1 MSRRV
6 HDVFAATAAA
16 FPDSVAVR
24 AGSTVLTYRDLDTRA
39 NRVAHELRA
48 AGVGPE
54 SVVGVLL
61 ERGPWLLPVL
71 LGIWKAGGSQLALD
85 AAMPTE
91 RLTYMLDTAGARLVV
106 TQRTLA
112 GLLGDAY
119 DGELL
124 DLDRDRERITGRPGT
139 APAAV
144 APAPAAP
151 AAGKPSPDG
160 LAYTL
165 FTSGSTG
172 RPKGVQIAHGSLLN
186 LLFSMRARFDAAPDH
201 VWLAATSVSFDIS
214 YAELYLPLITGGSV
228 VLVDDSGLGDA
239 LAQLDLVDTHGV
251 THVQATPAG
260 WKLLLAA
267 GFTSRPVT
275 AVTTGEACPPSLGR
289 ELRGHVHRLV
299 NLYGPTETTVWS
311 TGWEVPPG
319 TPDMPVGRPIH
330 NTRAYVL
337 DSALQPVPVGVTGE
351 LYLAGTGVA
360 RGYVGRPG
368 LTAGRF
374 LPEELGGP
382 PGSRMYRTGDLV
394 RFRADGD
401 LEYLGRTDHQVKIR
415 GYRVELGEIE
425 EQLVTHP
432 GVGSAVVVARED
444 GQGEPWLVAYVI
456 PARGSGAAGGP
467 ERAEAGQDELRRH
480 LAARLPAYMVPTGFV
495 LLDRLPLNA
504 AGKVDRA
511 ALPAPQRTALVA
523 DRAYQ
528 APRTRTER
536 LLADV
541 CAEVLGVPGVGAH
554 DRLADLG
561 VDSMRIVHVLAA
573 GRRAGLTVTLRML
586 LDSVTIADL
595 GAAIDGTT
603 ATYGAGDDAGAPH
616 DDHAAH
622 DARAGGGGDGGPG
635 EGSEPDG
642 GAGGRPRAGAP
653 VNAGRTA
660 ADIEDVMAAHG
671 IPGAAVAVLRSGEV
685 AALHVHGVRSLD
697 TGAPVTLRTR
707 FQAGSI
713 SKHVIALAALRLV
726 ADGPLALDA
735 PLDEHLTGRTVPR
748 LPGGGR
754 VTLRHCLSN
763 TAGLSSASATWWHP
777 DEAMPTV
784 SDVLDDVE
792 AEAEPG
798 SVFRKAGSQWAFVEQ
813 LLTDVTG
820 QEIGKLVDELVFQE
834 LGMRDSAFT
843 AGTGADVA
851 AGHDRHGEALHGG
864 HRCRPARAG
873 TGLWSTA
880 ADLAQFACALRR
892 TRNGLGDLLPGPLA
906 GEMLTEAFPGSFYGL
921 GTVVDSSLGDVEFGH
936 GGQTPGFRAL
946 TSLRLRSGTGCVV
959 MTNSD
964 LGKEVHKAVAASLG
978 RDITARL
985 AGD

>member
-6 HDVFAATAAA
+6 HDVFEATAAA
-16 FPDSVAVR
+16 SPDAVAVR
-24 AGSTVLTYRDLDTRA
+24 AGTTVLTYRELDTRA

-85 AAMPTE
+85 AALPTE
-91 RLTYMLDTAGARLVV
+91 RLAYMLDTAGARLVV

-124 DLDRDRERITGRPGT
+124 DLDRDQRRIRERPGT
-139 APAAV
+139 APG
-144 APAPAAP
+144 PAPAAP
-151 AAGKPSPDG
+151 AGPPQPDG

-186 LLFSMRARFDAAPDH
+186 LLFSMRARFDAAPEH

-239 LAQLDLVDTHGV
+239 LAQLDLIDTHGV
-251 THVQATPAG
+251 THIQATPAG

-267 GFTSRPVT
+267 GFADRPLT

-289 ELRGHVHRLV
+289 ELRDHVERLV

-311 TGWEVPPG
+311 TGWEVPAGP
-319 TPDMPVGRPIH
+319 PDMPVGRPIH

-337 DSALQPVPVGVTGE
+337 DAALQPVPVGVIGE

-382 PGSRMYRTGDLV
+382 PGSRMYRTGDWV
-394 RFRADGD
+394 RFRADGE
-401 LEYLGRTDHQVKIR
+401 LEYLGRADHQVKIR

-444 GQGEPWLVAYVI
+444 GQGEPWLVAYVV
-456 PARGSGAAGGP
+456 PTGGRAEPGEPGKP
-467 ERAEAGQDELRRH
+467 EAAEAGQDELRRH
-480 LAARLPAYMVPTGFV
+480 LAARLPGYMVPTGFV

-528 APRTRTER
+528 APRTATER

-595 GAAIDGTT
+595 GAAIDGTP
-603 ATYGAGDDAGAPH
+603 ATYGAQDDDGHPQE
-616 DDHAAH
+616 AH
-622 DARAGGGGDGGPG
+622 DAHAAGDG
-635 EGSEPDG
+635 EGNAADDG
-642 GAGGRPRAGAP
+642 TGCRSRAGAP
-653 VNAGRTA
+653 VTGGTPAPDVEA
-660 ADIEDVMAAHG
+660 VMAAHG
-671 IPGAAVAVLRSGEV
+671 IPGAAVAVLRDGEV
-685 AALHVHGVRSLD
+685 AALHVHGVRSMD
-697 TGAPVTLRTR
+697 SGAPVTLRTR

-713 SKHVIALAALRLV
+713 SKHVIAFAALRLV
-726 ADGPLALDA
+726 ADGPLALDE
-735 PLDEHLTGRTVPR
+735 PLDAYLTGRTVPR

-777 DEAMPTV
+777 DETMPTL
-784 SDVLDDVE
+784 SDVLDDVG

-798 SVFRKAGSQWAFVEQ
+798 SLFRKAGSQWAFVEQ
-813 LLTDVTG
+813 VLTDATG
-820 QEIGKLVDELVFQE
+820 QELGKLVDDLVFRE
-834 LGMRDSAFT
+834 LGMRDSAFA
-843 AGTGADVA
+843 AGGAADLA

-873 TGLWSTA
+873 SGLWSTP
-880 ADLAQFACALRR
+880 ADLAQFAGALRR

-906 GEMLTEAFPGSFYGL
+906 DAMLTEAFPGSFYGL
-921 GTVVDSSLGDVEFGH
+921 GTVIDGSLGDVEFGH
-936 GGQTPGFRAL
+936 GGQTPGYRAL

-964 LGKEVHKAVAASLG
+964 LGKEVHKAVAAGLG

>member
-6 HDVFAATAAA
+6 HDVFAATVAAH
-16 FPDSVAVR
+16 PDAVAVR
-24 AGSTVLTYRDLDTRA
+24 AGSTVLTYRELDARA

-85 AAMPTE
+85 AVMPAE
-91 RLTYMLDTAGARLVV
+91 RLAYMLDTAGARLVV

-112 GLLGDAY
+112 GLLGDGY

-124 DLDRDRERITGRPGT
+124 DLDRDQERIAARPGT
-139 APAAV
+139 APAPAV
-144 APAPAAP
+144 E
-151 AAGKPSPDG
+151 KPSPDG

-172 RPKGVQIAHGSLLN
+172 RPKGVQIAHGAILN
-186 LLFSMRARFDAAPDH
+186 LLFSMRARFDAAPEH

-251 THVQATPAG
+251 THLQATPAG

-267 GFTSRPVT
+267 GFARRPIT

-289 ELRGHVHRLV
+289 ELRGHVDRLV

-311 TGWEVPPG
+311 TAWEVPPD

-330 NTRAYVL
+330 NTRVYVL
-337 DSALQPVPVGVTGE
+337 DGGLQPVPVGVTGE
-351 LYLAGTGVA
+351 LYLAGAGVA

-401 LEYLGRTDHQVKIR
+401 LEYLGRTDHQVKLR

-444 GQGEPWLVAYVI
+444 GRGEPWLVAYVLRAA
-456 PARGSGAAGGP
+456 PSGSGAEPDGP
-467 ERAEAGQDELRRH
+467 EGPDAGQDELRRH

-495 LLDRLPLNA
+495 LLDRFPLNA

-528 APRTRTER
+528 APRTPTER

-541 CAEVLGVPGVGAH
+541 CAEVLGIPGVGAH

-573 GRRAGLTVTLRML
+573 GRKAGLAVTLRML

-603 ATYGAGDDAGAPH
+603 ATYGAGDDEGAPQ
-616 DDHAAH
+616 DAPDGA
-622 DARAGGGGDGGPG
+622 DAREAAADDGGPG
-635 EGSEPDG
+635 DGNEPDG
-642 GAGGRPRAGAP
+642 GTVGGPRTGAP
-653 VNAGRTA
+653 VNAPRPA
-660 ADIEDVMAAHG
+660 ADVEDVMAAHG
-671 IPGAAVAVLRSGEV
+671 IPGAAVAVLRNGEV

-713 SKHVIALAALRLV
+713 SKHVIAVAALRLV
-726 ADGPLALDA
+726 ADGPLALDT
-735 PLDEHLTGRTVPR
+735 PLDEYLTGRTVPR

-777 DEAMPTV
+777 DETMPSV

-820 QEIGKLVDELVFQE
+820 QELGKLVDGLVFQE
-834 LGMRDSAFT
+834 LGMRDSAFA
-843 AGTGADVA
+843 AGAHADVA

-873 TGLWSTA
+873 SGLWSTA

-906 GEMLTEAFPGSFYGL
+906 EQMLTEAFPGSFYGL

-946 TSLRLRSGTGCVV
+946 TSLRLRSGAGCVV

-985 AGD
+985 TGD